1 MKSMRALRSTA
12 GLALTLMLA
21 ACGFQLQ
28 GRQVLPPVLE
38 QVRLDAVDRQSEF
51 TCALRATLTASGSRL
66 VEGPQAP
73 GGAGTAAAD
82 ASAANAA
89 AAEVNILHDEVT
101 ERVLSVDAR
110 NIPTD
115 YELTYKVEIQVR
127 AQRRELLAP
136 EYFEL
141 SRIYSFDERR
151 QLAKDREKDILR
163 EALARDLAGVV
174 TRRLSTL
181 Q

>member
-1 MKSMRALRSTA
+1 MKPMRAIRSA
-12 GLALTLMLA
+12 ACCALALVLA
-21 ACGFQLQ
+21 GCGFQLQ

-38 QVRLDAVDRQSEF
+38 QVRLDVADRQSEF
-51 TCALRATLTASGSRL
+51 TRALRATLIASGSRL
-66 VEGPQAP
+66 VEGPRAT
-73 GGAGTAAAD
+73 GGTEAAD
-82 ASAANAA
+82 AAQP
-89 AAEVNILHDEVT
+89 AEINIIHDEMT

-115 YELTYKVEIQVR
+115 YELTYKVGIEVR
-127 AQRRELLAP
+127 VGTRELMAP
-136 EYFEL
+136 EDFEL

-151 QLAKDREKDILR
+151 QLAKDREKEILR
-163 EALARDLAGVV
+163 EALARDLASVV

>member
-1 MKSMRALRSTA
+1 MKPMRAILSAACFAFAVALA
-12 GLALTLMLA
+12 G
-21 ACGFQLQ
+21 CGFQLQ

-38 QVRLDAVDRQSEF
+38 QVRLDAADRQSEF
-51 TCALRATLTASGSRL
+51 TRALRATLIASGSRF
-66 VEGPQAP
+66 VEGPRVT
-73 GGAGTAAAD
+73 GGTEAAD
-82 ASAANAA
+82 TAHP
-89 AAEVNILHDEVT
+89 AEINIIRDEMT

-127 AQRRELLAP
+127 LGARELMAP
-136 EYFEL
+136 ENFEL

-151 QLAKDREKDILR
+151 QLAKDREKEILR
-163 EALARDLAGVV
+163 EALARDLASVV
-174 TRRLSTL
+174 SRRLSTL

>member
-1 MKSMRALRSTA
+1 MNATRVIRSAAVLASVLLLA
-12 GLALTLMLA
+12 G
-21 ACGFQLQ
+21 CGFQLQ

-38 QVRLDAVDRQSEF
+38 QVRLTTSDRQSEF
-51 TCALRATLTASGSRL
+51 TRALRATLAASGSLL
-66 VEGPQAP
+66 VEGPRVT
-73 GGAGTAAAD
+73 GGAEPAEAAQP
-82 ASAANAA
+82 
-89 AAEVNILHDEVT
+89 AEINILHDEMT

-127 AQRRELLAP
+127 ARQRELMAP
-136 EYFEL
+136 EVFEL

-151 QLAKDREKDILR
+151 QLAKDREKEILR

>member
-1 MKSMRALRSTA
+1 MNPMRALRSTA
-12 GLALTLMLA
+12 GLALVLLMA
-21 ACGFQLQ
+21 GCGFQLQ

-51 TCALRATLTASGSRL
+51 TRALRATLTASGSRL
-66 VEGPQAP
+66 VEGPRVT
-73 GGAGTAAAD
+73 GGAEPE
-82 ASAANAA
+82 AANAS

>member
-1 MKSMRALRSTA
+1 MNAARAVIPVLVLLLA
-12 GLALTLMLA
+12 G
-21 ACGFQLQ
+21 CGFQLQ
-28 GRQVLPPVLE
+28 GRQVLPPVLQ
-38 QVRLDAVDRQSEF
+38 QVRIDAADRQSEF
-51 TCALRATLTASGSRL
+51 TRALRVSLAASGGQL
-66 VEGPQAP
+66 IEGPKVT
-73 GGAGTAAAD
+73 GGPAD
-82 ASAANAA
+82 SAATQPT
-89 AAEVNILHDEVT
+89 EIGILHDELT

-127 AQRRELLAP
+127 AGQRELLEP
-136 EYFEL
+136 EVFEL

-151 QLAKDREKDILR
+151 QLAKDREKEILR

>member
-1 MKSMRALRSTA
+1 MKRKRAIRSGA
-12 GLALTLMLA
+12 GLLLVLLLA

-28 GRQVLPPVLE
+28 GRQVLPPALE
-38 QVRLDAVDRQSEF
+38 QVRLDAADRQSEF
-51 TCALRATLTASGSRL
+51 TRALRATLAASGSRL
-66 VEGPQAP
+66 IEGPKVA
-73 GGAGTAAAD
+73 GGADAEAAAQP
-82 ASAANAA
+82 S
-89 AAEVNILHDEVT
+89 EINILSDEVT

-127 AQRRELLAP
+127 AQQRELLAP
-136 EYFEL
+136 EVFEL

-151 QLAKDREKDILR
+151 QLAKDREKELLR